1 MSHGRD
7 AGGDEEQEFARL
19 QDLRDRRVLL
29 LGLCLVMTAYGLGA
43 ALQTSI
49 LFSEAPGSARSL
61 WGEGANFGTRML
73 ANGSAVTAPTSS
85 ARLSARPWPNSTM
98 MARSMCWNPRGK
110 SRHHRSTSTTSS
122 Q

>member
-1 MSHGRD
+1 MTHARD
-7 AGGDEEQEFARL
+7 AGGNEEQDFARL

-73 ANGSAVTAPTSS
+73 ANGSAVVTAALGAAAFTLHRRRGWRLVLVAAATAIAAAL
-85 ARLSARPWPNSTM
+85 ARMWMQLKPS
-98 MARSMCWNPRGK
+98 
-110 SRHHRSTSTTSS
+110 
-122 Q
+122 